1 MGYWFETS
9 PETSKRL
16 SEIADLLLG
25 FRETFHQICD
35 HYHWSPAP
43 GSPADQASA
52 ELPSPDPLIE
62 DRHGETGHRLIE
74 EVVQV
79 YLLAASGHLGA
90 LASLYKSGEVFSSPP
105 LLIRAVI
112 ENCAHAVWVL
122 GENPEEPSEDRLA
135 RAYLEELLS
144 AEEAK
149 KNTGRMR
156 AKSDPSYM
164 SFEAEYKAPKRQILA
179 RFPDAT
185 SESLGKHY
193 LCGQTLP
200 RTCAGRRYPELV
212 RADATP
218 TRRVCHQNV

>member
-43 GSPADQASA
+43 GSLADQASA

-105 LLIRAVI
+105 LLMRAVI

-122 GENPEEPSEDRLA
+122 GENPEEPCE
-135 RAYLEELLS
+135 
-144 AEEAK
+144 
-149 KNTGRMR
+149 N
-156 AKSDPSYM
+156 
-164 SFEAEYKAPKRQILA
+164 
-179 RFPDAT
+179 
-185 SESLGKHY
+185 
-193 LCGQTLP
+193 
-200 RTCAGRRYPELV
+200 
-212 RADATP
+212 
-218 TRRVCHQNV
+218 